1 MEIKL
6 SRDEAEYELRKYY
19 HNTFEIAAKV
29 NITAETSQ
37 AELCI
42 AEREIHGIAFL
53 ARMPT
58 HKIAAIKLL
67 RAYAT
72 RNNIRLSLAT
82 AKWIVEMMNG
92 NEAPHTLES
101 AQAIYKE
108 ITGCYLS

>member
-67 RAYAT
+67 RTCAA
-72 RNNIRLSLAT
+72 RNNLRIGLQT
-82 AKWIVEMMNG
+82 AKWIVEMMAG

-101 AQAIYKE
+101 AEAVYKE
-108 ITGCYLS
+108 ISGCNLS